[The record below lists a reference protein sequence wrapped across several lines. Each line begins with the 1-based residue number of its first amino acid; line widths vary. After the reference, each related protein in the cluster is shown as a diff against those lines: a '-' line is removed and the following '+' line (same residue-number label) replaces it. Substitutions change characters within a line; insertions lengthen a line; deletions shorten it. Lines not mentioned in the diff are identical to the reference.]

1 MRKREKLEDY
11 EVFYMELPH
20 ADYLDD
26 IEIQDE
32 YDNPNY
38 DQLQGLSDTQVSE
51 IAKDS
56 LAAAEKHDPGK
67 ENSAFN
73 ESTPQKS

>member
-1 MRKREKLEDY
+1 MRKKERLEDY

-20 ADYLDD
+20 ADYMED

-32 YDNPNY
+32 YESPNY
-38 DQLQGLSDTQVSE
+38 DKPRGLSDSQVSE

-56 LAAAEKHDPGK
+56 LAAAQKQNGSQDSSPRHSADP
-67 ENSAFN
+67 NN
-73 ESTPQKS
+73 